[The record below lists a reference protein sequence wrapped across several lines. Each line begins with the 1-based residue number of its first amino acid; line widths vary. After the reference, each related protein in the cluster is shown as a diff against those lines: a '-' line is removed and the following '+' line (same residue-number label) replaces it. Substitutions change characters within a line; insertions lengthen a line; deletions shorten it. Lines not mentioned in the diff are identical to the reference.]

1 MAPTRSKLTTSTVQN
16 KRTILLI
23 SATNL
28 LKNIKSRHLM
38 GTIVL
43 IVRYFF
49 IKYKILEF
57 ANIKNDHACWFFL
70 NYNHINLIILRNV

>member
-1 MAPTRSKLTTSTVQN
+1 NQLKYIVAPTRSKLTTSTEQN

-23 SATNL
+23 NATNL

-43 IVRYFF
+43 IVRYF
-49 IKYKILEF
+49 L
-57 ANIKNDHACWFFL
+57 
-70 NYNHINLIILRNV
+70 